1 MNQCNYVRKVEGGF
15 EFGQMLITAS
25 GEKKEKRE
33 YIPKGIRPTMDA
45 ALSANSMATKG
56 VSKIGYRVTGG

>member
-1 MNQCNYVRKVEGGF
+1 MNQCKYVRKIEGGF

-33 YIPKGIRPTMDA
+33 YIPSGTRPTMDA
-45 ALSANSMATKG
+45 ALSANAMAAKG

>member
-15 EFGQMLITAS
+15 EYGQMLITAS

-33 YIPKGIRPTMDA
+33 YIPKGTRPTMDA
-45 ALSANSMATKG
+45 ALSANSMAAKG

>member
-15 EFGQMLITAS
+15 EYGQMLITAS

-33 YIPKGIRPTMDA
+33 YIPKGTRPTMDA
-45 ALSANSMATKG
+45 ALSANSMAAKDAP
-56 VSKIGYRVTGG
+56 KIGYRVTGG